1 MQGFNCKIMKILHD
15 KISKFLRENIRVE
28 LVFFVVFEEVNRI
41 D

>member
-15 KISKFLRENIRVE
+15 QISKFLRENIRVE
-28 LVFFVVFEEVNRI
+28 LVFFVVFEKVNRI